1 VEGQI
6 SLQNL
11 ASGDTVIIKTYIAVD
26 GTNQSKTDEMTFVG
40 SQDIPVVRIPA
51 VTLAYNAKFR
61 VTVTQ
66 TAGTTL
72 KAIPYTFIIQIMETI

>member
-11 ASGDTVIIKTYIAVD
+11 ASGDTVIVRTYIAVD
-26 GTNQSKTDEMTFVG
+26 GTNQKKTDELTF
-40 SQDIPVVRIPA
+40 SEPQDIPVVRIPA

-61 VTVTQ
+61 LTVTQ
-66 TAGTTL
+66 TAGATL
-72 KAIPYTFIIQIMETI
+72 KAFPYTVIYQIMETI